1 VKREGFQNEGV
12 AVRNVEFSSSRIL
25 PLMVVAVFLQ
35 GAILFAQS
43 QSNDKK
49 QEKSKESDTTN
60 LRIEVSAGDK
70 NEPVSNAS
78 VYVRFE
84 RPTGLLHLHKEK
96 KVEMNLRTNQEGV
109 TKVPDVPRG
118 KVLIQVIASGWKTFG
133 QWYTL
138 DKDEETIKI
147 KLEKPPHWY

>member
-1 VKREGFQNEGV
+1 V
-12 AVRNVEFSSSRIL
+12 
-25 PLMVVAVFLQ
+25 VVAVLLLSVT
-35 GAILFAQS
+35 LFAQT

-49 QEKSKESDTTN
+49 DEKSKESATTN
-60 LRIEVSAGDK
+60 LRIEVTAGDK
-70 NEPVSNAS
+70 NEPVANAS

-84 RPTGLLHLHKEK
+84 RPSGLLHLHKDK
-96 KVEMNLRTNQEGV
+96 KIEMNLRTNQEGD

-138 DKDEETIKI
+138 DKNEETIKI